1 MSESTSTPTSV
12 PTLESF
18 IHSIKSAKIY
28 EYMHLKIFVNEED
41 KEDFSLKRTYEEAAK
56 QHNLSII
63 NEPTSY
69 NSGFDIYLPDEL
81 KTTKRY
87 ANKVDYKIKCSA
99 TLNITDKH
107 KDRSFRSQNSAFYM
121 YGRSSISK
129 SDFRLANNQGI
140 VDMGYRG
147 SLIGMFDLATEHMG
161 IASRGERLLQICPTN
176 LNIPM
181 FIEVVNTFEDLGSPT
196 TRGEKGLGS
205 SGK

>member
-1 MSESTSTPTSV
+1 MSKSVSTSV

-41 KEDFSLKRTYEEAAK
+41 KDEFSLKKTYDEAAN
-56 QHNLSII
+56 QHNLAII
-63 NEPTSY
+63 NEPSSY
-69 NSGFDIYLPDEL
+69 NSGFDIYLPDDI
-81 KTTKRY
+81 KTSKKW

-99 TLNITDKH
+99 TLNITDKRAD
-107 KDRSFRSQNSAFYM
+107 KSFRSQNSAFYM

-147 SLIGMFDLATEHMG
+147 NLIGMFDLATEHVG
-161 IASRGERLLQICPTN
+161 IATRGDRLLQICPPN

-196 TRGEKGLGS
+196 TRGENGLGS